1 LIKFYQSF
9 TKNQQEKGQVML
21 VLTRKTGQSI
31 VIDGGIEITVLE
43 VRGEQVRL
51 GLAAP
56 REIRVNR
63 KELLLKQMAEEQNA
77 GLPPM
82 QPSVEP
88 FED

>member
-1 LIKFYQSF
+1 
-9 TKNQQEKGQVML
+9 ML

-51 GLAAP
+51 GIAAP

-63 KELLLKQMAEEQNA
+63 KELLAQMETAAVEESSLAE
-77 GLPPM
+77 
-82 QPSVEP
+82 S
-88 FED
+88 

>member
-1 LIKFYQSF
+1 
-9 TKNQQEKGQVML
+9 ML

-51 GLAAP
+51 GIAAP

-63 KELLLKQMAEEQNA
+63 KELLAQMEAAAAAESA
-77 GLPPM
+77 A
-82 QPSVEP
+82 
-88 FED
+88 EDGVIPEESAVVAE

>member
-1 LIKFYQSF
+1 
-9 TKNQQEKGQVML
+9 ML

-51 GLAAP
+51 GIAAP

-63 KELLLKQMAEEQNA
+63 KELLAQIEASAVAEEEMPEEMP
-77 GLPPM
+77 L
-82 QPSVEP
+82 EP
-88 FED
+88 

>member
-1 LIKFYQSF
+1 
-9 TKNQQEKGQVML
+9 ML

-51 GLAAP
+51 GIAAP

-63 KELLLKQMAEEQNA
+63 KELLAQLEAAAATEATGADAEAPEA
-77 GLPPM
+77 AEPP
-82 QPSVEP
+82 QA
-88 FED
+88 

>member
-1 LIKFYQSF
+1 MSSGDGSGGKDG
-9 TKNQQEKGQVML
+9 EDML

-51 GLAAP
+51 GIAAP

-63 KELLLKQMAEEQNA
+63 KELLAQIEAAAAAAAAMEPEAVPAE
-77 GLPPM
+77 
-82 QPSVEP
+82 
-88 FED
+88 

>member
-1 LIKFYQSF
+1 
-9 TKNQQEKGQVML
+9 ML

-51 GLAAP
+51 GITAP

-63 KELLLKQMAEEQNA
+63 KELLLREAAAAQAAAEAQSQAPIE
-77 GLPPM
+77 
-82 QPSVEP
+82 
-88 FED
+88 